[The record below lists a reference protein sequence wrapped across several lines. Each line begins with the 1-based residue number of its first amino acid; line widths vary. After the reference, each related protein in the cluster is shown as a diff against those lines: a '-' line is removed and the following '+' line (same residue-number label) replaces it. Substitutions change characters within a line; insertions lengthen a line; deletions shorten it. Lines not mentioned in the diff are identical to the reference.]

1 MNTLLTKIAI
11 IASALCFSLN
21 ARAHVVI
28 DYPKG
33 GETLT
38 SGSMVTIQWHIAIP
52 HNTLNWDLYFSS
64 NGGTTWQ
71 AIQLDLP
78 AGDLS
83 YAWQVP
89 ATAGTQSRVKVIQ
102 DNSDQDYE
110 DQSMNFTI
118 QTTALPPSINVA
130 ASDINIECNF
140 NSQGSAIQAWLSNH
154 GGASVANFCGD
165 LVWTNDFTS
174 LSNDCGATGSAVVHF
189 TATDA
194 CGSTV
199 TSAVLAVVD
208 TEPPVVTVPAN
219 NMVFQCGSNTSQI
232 NTWLNTR
239 GGAFASDA
247 CGGVTWT
254 NNFPVL
260 TDTCGSSLNIPVTF
274 TAHDQCGN
282 ISMTNAMLKIVA
294 TSATSFPD
302 FSDLEIKMY
311 PNPVSDMLHIDL
323 DKTESSD
330 IQLMLF
336 DACGK
341 LLASYQKSSNEIS
354 LPVDSYSPGI
364 YFLQVKTSKGA
375 CSRKVIIE

>member
-1 MNTLLTKIAI
+1 MNTLFTKIAFI
-11 IASALCFSLN
+11 LSVLFFSFN

-71 AIQLDLP
+71 VIQLDLP

-83 YAWQVP
+83 YVWQVP

-140 NSQGSAIQAWLSNH
+140 NNQGSAIQTWLNNH
-154 GGASVANFCGD
+154 GGASVTSFCGD
-165 LVWTNDFTS
+165 LIWTNDYTS

-199 TSAVLAVVD
+199 TSAVLSVVD
-208 TEPPVVTVPAN
+208 TQPPAITVPAN
-219 NMVFQCGSNTSQI
+219 NMVFDCGSNPFQI
-232 NTWLNTR
+232 NAWLNSR

-247 CGGVTWT
+247 CGGVTWS

-282 ISMTNAMLKIVA
+282 ISMTNAMLNIVA
-294 TSATSFPD
+294 TSATSSPD
-302 FSDLEIKMY
+302 FSDFDVKVY
-311 PNPVSDMLHIDL
+311 PNPTSEMLHIDL
-323 DKTESSD
+323 NKNETSD
-330 IQLMLF
+330 VQLTLF
-336 DACGK
+336 DPYGK
-341 LLASYQKSSNEIS
+341 LLLTYQKSSKEMTI
-354 LPVDSYSPGI
+354 PIDAYSPGI
-364 YFLQVKTSKGA
+364 YFLQVKTATGA